1 VHAAQIAGVAGVA
14 AAPFARC
21 GFKQQHAAAGF
32 ARHQRGAQG
41 GIATTDDEYIGVKG
55 FSFHDGLP
63 RGDACSGSTWVD
75 VLCHFRCRSAV
86 DRVRLELNATV
97 VSTASPVQRG

>member
-1 VHAAQIAGVAGVA
+1 MQRRLRVWPSCRRAIRAARIQA
-14 AAPFARC
+14 AAR
-21 GFKQQHAAAGF
+21 GAGF

-63 RGDACSGSTWVD
+63 RAVPAAVQRGN

-86 DRVRLELNATV
+86 DRVRL
-97 VSTASPVQRG
+97 S

>member
-1 VHAAQIAGVAGVA
+1 MQRRLRVWPELPPRQ
-14 AAPFARC
+14 ARG

-63 RGDACSGSTWVD
+63 QGGPA
-75 VLCHFRCRSAV
+75 A
-86 DRVRLELNATV
+86 
-97 VSTASPVQRG
+97 VQRGECLVHFGAGSPGCRAAKC